1 MGIIQVP
8 AQPKGNLGMTLF
20 GTNNDDSTVTL
31 PDIGFNFFYNGTS
44 LRQIYTSGNTWVG
57 FGSATEHLKINRR
70 DASYNKLYYASETE
84 GGKKTFRVRFEGNS
98 VWSSWNTNDLI
109 WELTL
114 FETGVIR
121 LVIEKIPNTGTNS
134 FDNPNVGTQTLTL
147 SNGASLIF
155 FPGTADGKNYTI
167 HYNSNYIPTNEKYL
181 IVDDEGIKTFSN
193 GSWSKI
199 GDLPLT
205 EEMFLSFGLDNIP
218 QIYSGIL
225 GNPKLYFY
233 SDDDIKKANPT
244 KYILETKE
252 VVTSKPKVI
261 KQRSDFLIPSGK
273 NILSITVDT
282 SFVRRDTSGNPIST
296 NGAIKLAISFDSGA
310 SYYTYNQTSGEFE
323 VIDINDINLFL
334 NQGLDVNNISQL
346 NINLLN
352 QLLTEN
358 RTIRFAYLLCKPTL
372 DDVCKLKKIKI
383 MFN

>member
-1 MGIIQVP
+1 MGIVASP
-8 AQPKGNLGMTLF
+8 AQPKGNIGMTLF

-31 PDIGFNFFYNGTS
+31 PDMGFNFYYNATVVRQ
-44 LRQIYTSGNTWVG
+44 LRTSGNTWVG

-70 DASYNKLYYASETE
+70 DASYNKLFFALETE
-84 GGKKTFRVRFEGNS
+84 GGKKTFRVRFEGNGVYS
-98 VWSSWNTNDLI
+98 QWGINDLI

-114 FETGVIR
+114 FETGVMR

-147 SNGASLIF
+147 NNGSSLIF

-167 HYNSNYIPTNEKYL
+167 YYNSNYVPTNEKYL
-181 IVDDEGIKTFSN
+181 MVDDEGIKIYSS
-193 GSWSKI
+193 GLWSKI
-199 GDLPLT
+199 ANLPLT

-218 QIYSGIL
+218 QSYAGIT

-233 SDDDIKKANPT
+233 SDDDTKKANPA

-273 NILSITVDT
+273 NISNITVDT

-296 NGAIKLAISFDSGA
+296 NGAIKLAISFDGGN
-310 SYYTYNQTSGEFE
+310 SYHTFNQTSGSFE
-323 VIDINDINLFL
+323 RIDINNLNAFL
-334 NQGLDVNNISQL
+334 NQGINVNALNQL
-346 NINLLN
+346 NYSELN

-358 RTIRFAYLLCKPTL
+358 RTIRFAYLIYKPTL

>member
-1 MGIIQVP
+1 MGIIQTP

-20 GTNNDDSTVTL
+20 GTNNDDTTVTL
-31 PDIGFNFFYNGTS
+31 PDMGFDFYYNGS
-44 LRQIYTSGNTWVG
+44 VVRQLRTSGNTWVG
-57 FGSATEHLKINRR
+57 FGSATEHLKVNRR
-70 DASYNKLYYASETE
+70 DASYNKLYYALETE

-98 VWSSWNTNDLI
+98 VWSSWNTNELI

-167 HYNSNYIPTNEKYL
+167 YYDSNYIPTNEKYL
-181 IVDDEGIKTFSN
+181 IVDDDGVKTFSS

-205 EEMFLSFGLDNIP
+205 EEMFLSSGLSTIP
-218 QIYSGIL
+218 QSYTGIL

-233 SDDDIKKANPT
+233 TDDDDKKSNPT

-252 VVTSKPKVI
+252 VVNSKPKVI
-261 KQRSDFLIPSGK
+261 KQKSDFLIPSGK
-273 NILSITVDT
+273 NISSITVDT
-282 SFVRRDTSGNPIST
+282 SFVRRDSIGNPIST
-296 NGAIKLAISFDSGA
+296 NGAIKLAISLDSGA
-310 SYYTYNQTSGEFE
+310 SYYTYNQTSGAFE
-323 VIDINDINLFL
+323 AIDINDINMFL
-334 NQGLDVNNISQL
+334 NQGIDVNNISQL
-346 NINLLN
+346 NIDLLN
-352 QLLTEN
+352 PLLTGS
-358 RTIRFAYLLCKPTL
+358 RTIRFAYIFYKPTL

-383 MFN
+383 IFA

>member
-1 MGIIQVP
+1 VGIIQVP
-8 AQPKGNLGMTLF
+8 VQPKGNLGMTLF

-31 PDIGFNFFYNGTS
+31 PDMGFDFKYNGS
-44 LRQIYTSGNTWVG
+44 VIRQLRTSGNTWVG
-57 FGSATEHLKINRR
+57 FGSTTEHLKINRR
-70 DASYNKLYYASETE
+70 DASYNKLYYAIEAE
-84 GGKKTFRVRFEGNS
+84 GGKKTFRIRWEGNS
-98 VWSSWNTNDLI
+98 VYSNWNTNDLI

-147 SNGASLIF
+147 GNGSSLIF
-155 FPGTADGKNYTI
+155 FPGTSDGKNYTI
-167 HYNSNYIPTNEKYL
+167 YYNSNYIPTNEKYL
-181 IVDDEGIKTFSN
+181 IVDDEGVKTFSN

-205 EEMFLSFGLDNIP
+205 EAMFLSFGLLTIP
-218 QIYSGIL
+218 QSYAGIT

-233 SDDDIKKANPT
+233 SDDNTKKANPT

-252 VVTSKPKVI
+252 VVTSSPKVI
-261 KQRSDFLIPSGK
+261 KQRSNFLIPSGK
-273 NILSITVDT
+273 SILNITVDT

-296 NGAIKLAISFDSGA
+296 NGAIKLAISFDSGV
-310 SYYTYNQTSGEFE
+310 SYYTYNQTSGAFE
-323 VIDINDINLFL
+323 VIDINDINQFL
-334 NQGLDVNNISQL
+334 NQGIDVNNTNQL
-346 NINLLN
+346 NMDLLN

-358 RTIRFAYLLCKPTL
+358 RTIRFAYLLNKPTL

-383 MFN
+383 MFA

>member
-1 MGIIQVP
+1 MGIVVSP
-8 AQPKGNLGMTLF
+8 AQPKGNSGMTLF

-31 PDIGFNFFYNGTS
+31 PDIGFNFFYNGAS

-70 DASYNKLYYASETE
+70 DASYNKLFFALETE

-114 FETGVIR
+114 FETGVMR

-147 SNGASLIF
+147 NNGSSLVF

-167 HYNSNYIPTNEKYL
+167 YYNSNYIPTNEKYL
-181 IVDDEGIKTFSN
+181 IVDDEGIKTYSS

-233 SDDDIKKANPT
+233 SDDDTKKANPT

-252 VVTSKPKVI
+252 VVISKPKVI

-282 SFVRRDTSGNPIST
+282 SFVRRDSNGNPIST
-296 NGAIKLAISFDSGA
+296 NGAIKLAISFDSGN
-310 SYYTYNQTSGEFE
+310 SYYTFNQTSGSFE
-323 VIDINDINLFL
+323 TIDINNLDGFL
-334 NQGLDVNNISQL
+334 NQGINVNALNQL
-346 NINLLN
+346 NYSELN

-358 RTIRFAYLLCKPTL
+358 RTIRFAYLLHKPTL